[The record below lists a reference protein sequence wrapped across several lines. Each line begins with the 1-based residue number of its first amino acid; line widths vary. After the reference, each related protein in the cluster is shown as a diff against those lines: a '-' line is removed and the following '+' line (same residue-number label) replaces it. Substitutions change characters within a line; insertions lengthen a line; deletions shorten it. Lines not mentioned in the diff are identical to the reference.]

1 MRIIFMG
8 TPDFSVP
15 CLEALIKSEYE
26 VVGVFTQP
34 DKPKGRGYE
43 LAPPPVKVCAL
54 ENNIPV
60 FQPKS
65 MRDGEAL
72 EIINSLNADLIIVV
86 AFGKILPKEILE
98 SVKFGCINIHA
109 SLLPKLR
116 GAAPIQWSII
126 NGDSETG
133 VTSMQMDVGL
143 DTGDMLIKET
153 IKIDDEMNAG
163 ELFDK
168 LSELG
173 AKVLLDTVECVK
185 NGTLKPVKQD
195 DSQSTYASILTKELC
210 PIDFSKSA
218 KEVHNHI
225 RGLSPWPVA
234 TTKINGKLLKIHKS
248 KILNESF
255 AGVSGEIVDN
265 NNRLVVLCG
274 DNSCV
279 EILELQAEGKKR
291 TDSASYLR
299 GNKIER
305 GTVLGDWFYEL
316 FFILLFI

>member
-15 CLEALIKSEYE
+15 CLKALVNSDNE

-54 ENNIPV
+54 ENGLNV

-86 AFGKILPKEILE
+86 AFGKILPKEVLE
-98 SVKFGCINIHA
+98 SVKYGCINIHA

-116 GAAPIQWSII
+116 GAAPIQWSIL
-126 NGDSETG
+126 NGEAETG

-143 DTGDMLIKET
+143 DTGDMLIKKSV
-153 IKIDDEMNAG
+153 KISDEMNAG
-163 ELFDK
+163 ELFDT

-173 AKVLLDTVECVK
+173 AKVLLETVDALES
-185 NGTLKPVKQD
+185 GTLNPVKQD
-195 DSQSTYASILTKELC
+195 DSQSSYASMLTKELC

-218 KEVHNHI
+218 QDVHNQI
-225 RGLSPWPVA
+225 RGLCPWPVA
-234 TTKINGKLLKIHKS
+234 TTKVNGKKLKIFKS
-248 KILNESF
+248 R
-255 AGVSGEIVDN
+255 IVDEKCN
-265 NNRLVVLCG
+265 GKNGEVTDNRNRLLVSCG
-274 DNSCV
+274 DDKCI

-291 TDSASYLR
+291 TDAASYLR
-299 GNKIER
+299 GNKIEI
-305 GTVLGDWFYEL
+305 GTVLGD
-316 FFILLFI
+316 